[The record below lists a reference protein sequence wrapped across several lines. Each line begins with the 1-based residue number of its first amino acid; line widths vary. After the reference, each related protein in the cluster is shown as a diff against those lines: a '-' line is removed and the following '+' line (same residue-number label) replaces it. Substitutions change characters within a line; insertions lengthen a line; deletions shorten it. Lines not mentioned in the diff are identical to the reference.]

1 MTLAAQHC
9 DYQLG
14 APQSEIILK
23 GLNVGL
29 TRDHLRGDNPFA
41 YTFTRA
47 LVHDLREIFG
57 PQQAQ
62 GLFLC
67 ELGSQKR
74 DQVIDMHFKERCDA
88 QAEGTY
94 PTPTSQEDCAF
105 CDRSYSL
112 KEYLQQALQAAKLNH
127 LQVLS
132 APPYAYIGD
141 TQKHSVSPPERFT
154 TVPGNTH
161 RHGVRYNVEYL
172 PTGDKFPV
180 ICNHS
185 PSSGNWDKLTVQ
197 KKQTVFDCCMRQA
210 LTHPRHASTHAAQP
224 PMWMI
229 CGDLNT
235 TRGTLLAWKG
245 AYENANDSK

>member
-14 APQSEIILK
+14 APPLEIILM

-29 TRDHLRGDNPFA
+29 TGNHLKPDNSFA
-41 YTFTRA
+41 YTITRA
-47 LVHDLREIFG
+47 LVDDLREIFG
-57 PQQAQ
+57 RLQAQ

-88 QAEGTY
+88 QAVGTY
-94 PTPTSQEDCAF
+94 PTPTRQEDCAF

-141 TQKHSVSPPERFT
+141 TQKLRVSPPERFST
-154 TVPGNTH
+154 FPGNTH

-185 PSSGNWDKLTVQ
+185 PSSGNWDKLTPH
-197 KKQTVFDCCMRQA
+197 KKKNC
-210 LTHPRHASTHAAQP
+210 
-224 PMWMI
+224 I
-229 CGDLNT
+229 
-235 TRGTLLAWKG
+235 
-245 AYENANDSK
+245 